1 MISVLILTLNEEAN
15 IADCIR
21 SVSWSDDI
29 VVLDSGST
37 DNTVNIARELG
48 ARTYYRKW
56 DNEKA
61 QREYSLTQ
69 IRFRYPWVYNPD
81 ADERPESDL
90 IRQMIEKA
98 RDRGTTQAGFRVR
111 FKTMFMGK
119 WIKRSSL
126 YPTWVLRLYRPDKV
140 RIDREINLS
149 FSLDGEEGKLDG
161 HFLHYSFNKGL
172 EDWFA
177 KHNRYST
184 AEATESLKSILDG
197 RLDIGGLFSFS
208 DPVRRRR
215 AMKELSFRLPMRP
228 TLRFL
233 YMYALRGGFLDG
245 SPGYHY
251 CRMISYYEYMIVLK
265 MKEQR
270 RREKGLP
277 I

>member
-1 MISVLILTLNEEAN
+1 MDSFSTDSTVD
-15 IADCIR
+15 IARARQLRVYQRRWDHFAGQR
-21 SVSWSDDI
+21 NWA
-29 VVLDSGST
+29 LDS
-37 DNTVNIARELG
+37 VAF
-48 ARTYYRKW
+48 KH
-56 DNEKA
+56 
-61 QREYSLTQ
+61 
-69 IRFRYPWVYNPD
+69 PWVFHLD
-81 ADERPESDL
+81 ADERFTDQLRDECTAAAKRDECSAYLVPSK
-90 IRQMIEKA
+90 MI
-98 RDRGTTQAGFRVR
+98 
-111 FKTMFMGK
+111 FMGRWLK
-119 WIKRSSL
+119 HAGMYPSYQMRFAKVGEARFEMAGHGQRESGLLRGLGKMKSS
-126 YPTWVLRLYRPDKV
+126 Y
-140 RIDREINLS
+140 
-149 FSLDGEEGKLDG
+149 
-161 HFLHYSFNKGL
+161 LHYAFNKGI

-184 AEATESLKSILDG
+184 AEAAESLKSISDG
-197 RLDIGGLFSFS
+197 RLDIGGLFSFA

>member
-1 MISVLILTLNEEAN
+1 
-15 IADCIR
+15 
-21 SVSWSDDI
+21 
-29 VVLDSGST
+29 
-37 DNTVNIARELG
+37 
-48 ARTYYRKW
+48 
-56 DNEKA
+56 
-61 QREYSLTQ
+61 
-69 IRFRYPWVYNPD
+69 
-81 ADERPESDL
+81 
-90 IRQMIEKA
+90 
-98 RDRGTTQAGFRVR
+98 
-111 FKTMFMGK
+111 MGK
-119 WIKRSSL
+119 WIPHATL
-126 YPTWVLRLYRPDKV
+126 YPSWFIRLYRNSKIHYEPRKV
-140 RIDREINLS
+140 HEYPTVDGKVG
-149 FSLDGEEGKLDG
+149 SLKE

-184 AEATESLKSILDG
+184 AEAAESLKSISDG